1 MSAKAASTEAS
12 GPNAPRP
19 NAPRPN
25 APRARRRSWIEVA
38 LSLAVLALGVG
49 VYFRGAGLSGEGGYA
64 RIGADAMPIIVGIG
78 LALVGAWL
86 LHDALTADGW
96 REVPPDSAEERG
108 EHGFRPGA
116 FLWVAGGLVAQMA
129 LVNNAGFVL
138 AGVALYLCVAR
149 GFGSTRVFR
158 DAGIG
163 LVIALAV
170 FFFFVKF
177 LNVNLPAGWLKPLL
191 GAAGI

>member
-1 MSAKAASTEAS
+1 M
-12 GPNAPRP
+12 
-19 NAPRPN
+19 
-25 APRARRRSWIEVA
+25 V
-38 LSLAVLALGVG
+38 LSLAVFALGVG

-64 RIGADAMPIIVGIG
+64 RIGPDAMPMIVGVG
-78 LALVGAWL
+78 LALIGAWL

-96 REVPPDSAEERG
+96 REVPPDRAEERG
-108 EHGFRPGA
+108 DHAFRPGA
-116 FLWVAGGLVAQMA
+116 FLWVAGGLLAQMA

-138 AGVALYLCVAR
+138 AGVALYVCVAR

-163 LVIALAV
+163 LAIALAV